1 MRFPRKYDWVVPT
14 DSCHFRG
21 AGGMC
26 LNGPVMDERQQQ
38 QLEPERESVWS
49 VARRWVPWFLLLL
62 CVMTVAWTGFVF
74 WVEATQFA
82 HPTRSRMVIAA
93 VNKGAPASPL
103 IFLFAIVAV
112 SVADSLEGMVV
123 VTKRYL
129 DSKLVEPIR
138 KKLREEGR
146 EEGVSEERKRWEAW
160 NRRRLEAEARG
171 EPFDEPTPKPE
182 HSNGKE

>member
-1 MRFPRKYDWVVPT
+1 
-14 DSCHFRG
+14 
-21 AGGMC
+21 
-26 LNGPVMDERQQQ
+26 MDEQRRQQP
-38 QLEPERESVWS
+38 EPERESVWS
-49 VARRWVPWFLLLL
+49 VAHRWVPWFLLLL

-74 WVEATQFA
+74 WVEATQFI
-82 HPTRSRMVIAA
+82 HETRSQMVIAA

-138 KKLREEGR
+138 KRLRAEGAQ
-146 EEGVSEERKRWEAW
+146 ENQKQWESWYERQQA
-160 NRRRLEAEARG
+160 AFDRG
-171 EPFDEPTPKPE
+171 EPFDEPPPKPMDT
-182 HSNGKE
+182 NGKEESGS

>member
-1 MRFPRKYDWVVPT
+1 
-14 DSCHFRG
+14 
-21 AGGMC
+21 
-26 LNGPVMDERQQQ
+26 MDEQQKQ
-38 QLEPERESVWS
+38 QPEPERESVWS

-62 CVMTVAWTGFVF
+62 CVMTVVWIGFVF
-74 WVEATQFA
+74 WVEATQFINE
-82 HPTRSRMVIAA
+82 TRSQMVIAA

-138 KKLREEGR
+138 KRLREEGAQ
-146 EEGVSEERKRWEAW
+146 ENQKQWEAW

-171 EPFDEPTPKPE
+171 EPFNEPTPEPV
-182 HSNGKE
+182 HTNGKEESGS